1 MALEVNHEFSWF
13 KTLIVY
19 DNVFNAMII
28 SIANQKGGVG
38 KTTTTVNVAASI
50 AVSESKTLVI
60 DIDPQCNATTSFG
73 ISYSGL
79 NAHLYH
85 ALIGKKNLREVI
97 RKTEIPFLDI
107 VPSHPDLIGA
117 EVELLDMDHREFILR
132 NILDQ
137 IGNTYKYIFIDCPPS
152 LGLLTINALV
162 ASDFVMIPLQ
172 CEYFALEG
180 LALLLRTIT
189 IIKKRLNPKLEMFG
203 VLLTMFDKRTNLSF
217 RVMEEVR
224 SYFNESVFKTV
235 IPRNVKLSEA
245 PSYGKPALLYDICSR
260 GSESYLELAAEI
272 LEKGV

>member
-1 MALEVNHEFSWF
+1 MV
-13 KTLIVY
+13 
-19 DNVFNAMII
+19 I

-38 KTTTTVNVAASI
+38 KTTTTVNLAASI
-50 AVSESKTLVI
+50 AVSERRTLVI

-79 NAHLYH
+79 YAHLYH
-85 ALIGKKNLREVI
+85 VLIGQKTVREVI
-97 RKTEIPFLDI
+97 RKTEVPFLDV
-107 VPSHPDLIGA
+107 VPAHPDLIGA
-117 EVELLDMDHREFILR
+117 EVELLDVEQREFVLKKA
-132 NILDQ
+132 LEQ
-137 IGNTYKYIFIDCPPS
+137 LHSTYKYIFIDCPPS
-152 LGLLTINALV
+152 LGLLTINSLV

-189 IIKKRLNPKLEMFG
+189 IIKKRLNPNLEMLG
-203 VLLTMFDKRTNLSF
+203 VLLTMFDKRNNLSF
-217 RVMEEVR
+217 RVMDEVK
-224 SYFNESVFKTV
+224 SYFNDSVFKTV

-260 GSESYLELAAEI
+260 GSESYLELASEI